1 MKTGNIDI
9 SLIEN
14 HITSKTRAIAIVH
27 YLGVAV
33 DMVQINK
40 IAKKYNLF
48 VVEDCALAPGTYLD
62 NCHAGLHGDVGVF
75 LFTLLS
81 I

>member
-14 HITSKTRAIAIVH
+14 HITSKTKAIAIVH

-33 DMVQINK
+33 DMIQINK
-40 IAKKYNLF
+40 IEKIQSFCRRRLK
-48 VVEDCALAPGTYLD
+48 ALALE
-62 NCHAGLHGDVGVF
+62 L
-75 LFTLLS
+75 